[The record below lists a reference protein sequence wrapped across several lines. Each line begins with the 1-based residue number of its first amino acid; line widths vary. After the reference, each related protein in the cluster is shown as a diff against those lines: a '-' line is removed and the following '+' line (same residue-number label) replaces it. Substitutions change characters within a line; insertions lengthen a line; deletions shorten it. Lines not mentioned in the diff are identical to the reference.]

1 MNLLVVLLYY
11 SIYYLYI
18 SDAYAQSD
26 VYLSVRA
33 GGSGLINV
41 GVGGFESPGYANVL
55 FSVRKT
61 LENDLQTC
69 GLFQVKTLSD
79 SLANVAGDLFEQWK
93 AAGAQYYLFGE
104 ERRDVLSVD
113 IKIFDLK
120 TALTV
125 FNEAYR
131 IDSNRPWYT
140 AHVIVDDIIGH
151 FSGLRGGMASQVAFI
166 RATKGSEEVFLIDAD
181 GRNPRQLTFSKT
193 LKLSPN
199 WSLNGDAIAYS
210 SLIGDEWHIMMINI
224 NAGQSVDISQGTKFN
239 TTPAW
244 SPVQRDVIAFTSS
257 RDGNAEI
264 YTYRISGRE
273 IRRLTNNPR
282 IDSSPSWSPDGS
294 KMAFTSDRTGNPL
307 VYIMN
312 SDGSN
317 PHRLTSTPNAY
328 EDSPC
333 WSPRGDRIAFVMMSD
348 YGFDIAITSPS
359 GADVFMLTYGQGS
372 NENPHWSPDGLRIVF
387 SSDRTGIK
395 NLYIMNWDGSNVR
408 NLTIDGINYSPAW
421 APANSG
427 NEIRLSSR
435 R

>member
-1 MNLLVVLLYY
+1 
-11 SIYYLYI
+11 
-18 SDAYAQSD
+18 
-26 VYLSVRA
+26 
-33 GGSGLINV
+33 
-41 GVGGFESPGYANVL
+41 
-55 FSVRKT
+55 
-61 LENDLQTC
+61 
-69 GLFQVKTLSD
+69 
-79 SLANVAGDLFEQWK
+79 
-93 AAGAQYYLFGE
+93 
-104 ERRDVLSVD
+104 
-113 IKIFDLK
+113 
-120 TALTV
+120 
-125 FNEAYR
+125 
-131 IDSNRPWYT
+131 
-140 AHVIVDDIIGH
+140 
-151 FSGLRGGMASQVAFI
+151 
-166 RATKGSEEVFLIDAD
+166 
-181 GRNPRQLTFSKT
+181 
-193 LKLSPN
+193 
-199 WSLNGDAIAYS
+199 
-210 SLIGDEWHIMMINI
+210 
-224 NAGQSVDISQGTKFN
+224 
-239 TTPAW
+239 
-244 SPVQRDVIAFTSS
+244 
-257 RDGNAEI
+257 DGNAEI

-317 PHRLTSTPNAY
+317 QHRLTSTPNAY

-408 NLTIDGINYSPAW
+408 NLTTDGINYSPAW